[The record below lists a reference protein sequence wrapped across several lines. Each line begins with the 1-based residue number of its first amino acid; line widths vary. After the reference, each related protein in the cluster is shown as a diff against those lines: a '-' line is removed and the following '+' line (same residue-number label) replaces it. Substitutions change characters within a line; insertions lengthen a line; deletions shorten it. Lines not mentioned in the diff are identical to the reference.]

1 MPHLTPLSD
10 EQASSEAKPLFQGIQ
25 SAFSL
30 VPNIFRS
37 MGHAPAVLQATLA
50 LNKAIQSDLDPKLRE
65 LAYLKASQ
73 VNHCGYCLH
82 YHNGLGRKS
91 GLSDAQVKD
100 LENYEKS
107 GAYSDL
113 EKKVLRFA
121 DQWTRKGKVDS
132 ELVADLSKSLSQ
144 KQLVTL
150 AATVGLANWTNR
162 FNETFGV
169 ELP

>member
-1 MPHLTPLSD
+1 MPHLTPLTD
-10 EQASSEAKPLFQGIQ
+10 EQASPEARPLFQGIQ

-50 LNKAIQSDLDPKLRE
+50 LDRAIQTDLDPKLRE

-73 VNHCGYCLH
+73 VNHCNYCLH
-82 YHNGLGRKS
+82 YHRGAGRKN
-91 GLSDAQVKD
+91 GLSDAQIKD
-100 LENYEKS
+100 LENFEQS

-121 DQWTRKGKVDS
+121 EQWARKGKVDGD
-132 ELVADLSKSLSQ
+132 LLADLSKALSQ
-144 KQLVTL
+144 KQLVIL